1 MCLASAQNGLKTAIV
16 IRIMGSKNLISER
29 HMNWAT
35 GYVINVENHRPEP
48 PNHLNQISSYGTS
61 VQTLTI
67 LMSSP
72 FQHTLAGDRHQIR
85 LVDFWRKSTKIFGR
99 LLLQIKIRVEWL
111 NLWAKLLLKTVA
123 IPLYNISYK
132 MLVVYLLVETN
143 EEKYYGP
150 RCMPNIT

>member
-1 MCLASAQNGLKTAIV
+1 MAWKAIV
-16 IRIMGSKNLISER
+16 IRIMGSKNLIPER

-61 VQTLTI
+61 VQSLTI
-67 LMSSP
+67 HLMSSP
-72 FQHTLAGDRHQIR
+72 FQHTLTCRWQAPDKTSR
-85 LVDFWRKSTKIFGR
+85 LLAKEHKDFGR
-99 LLLQIKIRVEWL
+99 LLLPIKIRVEWL

-143 EEKYYGP
+143 EEKYGP